1 MRGRSLISRF
11 RPLVFGPEKLEQ
23 THMPPKFASRKKQGE
38 WAELVLK
45 QRLAGF
51 GLNISTPNGDS
62 APYDV
67 IAESRRGRLHKL
79 QGKSVAV
86 TERDRS
92 GVYAVSC
99 GYGHRAKRAY
109 LPRHIDF
116 LAVYVIP
123 EDLWYIIPVHALHS
137 QKRILVCTRQPR
149 RLPRFEPYREAW
161 QQLF

>member
-1 MRGRSLISRF
+1 
-11 RPLVFGPEKLEQ
+11 
-23 THMPPKFASRKKQGE
+23 MPPRFASRKKQGE
-38 WAELVLK
+38 WAELVLM
-45 QRLAGF
+45 QRLSGF
-51 GLNISTPNGDS
+51 GLNLSKPIGDT

-67 IAESRRGRLHKL
+67 VAESRRGRLHKL
-79 QGKSVAV
+79 QGKSVGS
-86 TERDRS
+86 TERHRS

-123 EDLWYIIPVHALHS
+123 EDLWYIIPVHALRR
-137 QKRILVCTRQPR
+137 QKRIRVCPSQPA

-161 QQLF
+161 HQLF